1 MSKFDY
7 DLAFSRNIGLISK
20 EEQAALK
27 TKKIAIAGLG
37 GVGGFHLLTMVRMG
51 VERFHVADMDIF
63 EVQNFNRQVGAKMST
78 IGKEKIAVLIAEAKD
93 INPNVQI
100 TGFAQGVTE
109 DNIQDFIEGVDLYID
124 GLDFFV
130 LDIRQKLFNA
140 FLAQKTPC
148 ITAGPIGLSFA
159 LLTFMPDQMGFDAY
173 FAFDRAENDFDK
185 ALLFLMGLTP
195 KFLHRDHIID
205 PSSINLQEKRG
216 PSNILACNG
225 CTAAIGAEALKILL
239 GRGKIYAV
247 PYAQQYD
254 FYNSRF
260 KRVKNSKGNYSISNK
275 IKYKLLKKRLES
287 QLTAPAGPV
296 KAR

>member
-1 MSKFDY
+1 VSQFDY
-7 DLAFSRNIGLISK
+7 NLAFSRNIGLVTK

-37 GVGGFHLLTMVRMG
+37 GVGGFLLLTMVRMG
-51 VERFHVADMDIF
+51 VEYFHIADMDIF
-63 EVQNFNRQVGAKMST
+63 EIQNFNRQVGAKMST
-78 IGKEKIAVLIAEAKD
+78 IGKEKIEVLIAEAKD
-93 INPNVQI
+93 INPDVKI
-100 TGFAQGVTE
+100 TGFAQGVKE
-109 DNIQDFIEGVDLYID
+109 ENIQAFIQGIDLYID

-140 FLAQKTPC
+140 FLNQKTPC

-159 LLTFMPDQMGFDAY
+159 LLTFMPDKMGFDAY
-173 FAFDRAENDFDK
+173 FAFERAKNDFDK

-205 PSSINLQEKRG
+205 PTSINLQEKRG

-239 GRGKIYAV
+239 GRGKIYAA

-254 FYNSRF
+254 FYNCKF
-260 KRVKNSKGNYSISNK
+260 KRVNNRKGNYSLMNK
-275 IKYKLLKKRLES
+275 FKFNLLKKRLK
-287 QLTAPAGPV
+287 LM
-296 KAR
+296 